1 MQDALDVQEAKS
13 VHFECRVEPVNDP
26 TLRIDWFFN
35 GKPFAT
41 GSRVHVI
48 FDFGFISLDM
58 DYVYS
63 RDSGEY
69 ICRATN
75 KWGTAITKAKLTCTA
90 KHNVILESQLPE
102 GMSGEKLKALEEGPV
117 QNKEIKDEV
126 EAMPPRFLSQVIPLN
141 PVKIKNSMYISRI
154 ALFCVIFIRI
164 TFILYCKLK

>member
-1 MQDALDVQEAKS
+1 MNVQESKS

-48 FDFGFISLDM
+48 NDFGFISLDM
-58 DYVYS
+58 DYVYP

-90 KHNVILESQLPE
+90 KLNVILESQLPD

-117 QNKEIKDEV
+117 QNQEIKDEI
-126 EAMPPRFLSQVIPLN
+126 ETMPPRFLSQVT
-141 PVKIKNSMYISRI
+141 V
-154 ALFCVIFIRI
+154 
-164 TFILYCKLK
+164 

>member
-1 MQDALDVQEAKS
+1 
-13 VHFECRVEPVNDP
+13 
-26 TLRIDWFFN
+26 
-35 GKPFAT
+35 
-41 GSRVHVI
+41 
-48 FDFGFISLDM
+48 M

-126 EAMPPRFLSQVIPLN
+126 ESMPPRFLSQVI
-141 PVKIKNSMYISRI
+141 
-154 ALFCVIFIRI
+154 
-164 TFILYCKLK
+164 ILYIKTKKKILFSLDNFYLNNNTILLSKIS

>member
-1 MQDALDVQEAKS
+1 M
-13 VHFECRVEPVNDP
+13 EPVNDP

-48 FDFGFISLDM
+48 NDFGFISLDM

-102 GMSGEKLKALEEGPV
+102 GMSGEKLKALEQGPV
-117 QNKEIKDEV
+117 PEKEIKDEI
-126 EAMPPRFLSQVIPLN
+126 EAMPPKFLSQVKKNDSFFFLFQS
-141 PVKIKNSMYISRI
+141 VYFKIKFLEYKII
-154 ALFCVIFIRI
+154 QVYQCIF
-164 TFILYCKLK
+164 L